1 MRRALLLAVL
11 YTAIAF
17 GANPAFGAGVDIDAM
32 KALRT
37 GEMKKLAIAAAPV
50 DLPAVEV
57 TDLAGGSHVLAE
69 RQGKYVLVNFW
80 ATWCAPCRKEM
91 PGLEAL
97 QQELGGADFEVLLI
111 AVGRNP
117 PPAIAKF
124 FDEAG
129 IDALETWLDPKQKLA
144 SQMGVFGLPITILLN
159 PEGQEIARMRGDADW
174 NSDAALA
181 FLRAVIAGAEG

>member
-32 KALRT
+32 KALRM
-37 GEMKKLAIAAAPV
+37 GEMKKLAIAAAPKE
-50 DLPAVEV
+50 LPVVEI
-57 TDLAGGSHVLAE
+57 TDLAGKTHVLAE
-69 RQGKYVLVNFW
+69 LKGKYVLVNFW

-97 QQELGGADFEVLLI
+97 QQELGGDNFAVQLI

-117 PPAIAKF
+117 PPAITKF

-129 IDALETWLDPKQKLA
+129 ITVLETWP
-144 SQMGVFGLPITILLN
+144 
-159 PEGQEIARMRGDADW
+159 
-174 NSDAALA
+174 
-181 FLRAVIAGAEG
+181 AEP